1 MAFNKQILHFRYQ
14 IILLLER
21 LQCFQY
27 TKNEIKE
34 LKVKKKLE
42 TRWARQLNVAP
53 SGLCKYNTGKAA
65 AYN

>member
-34 LKVKKKLE
+34 LKLKKK
-42 TRWARQLNVAP
+42 
-53 SGLCKYNTGKAA
+53 K
-65 AYN
+65 